1 MESTSAGLFKN
12 HILNKRSWLLLP
24 ILSLVASS
32 VGVFNP
38 NIYSK
43 VVSTEVLPGTIS
55 QDLITF
61 ILSIILVV
69 LILTT
74 KQTNY
79 KKQMVILSFLA
90 YLFYA
95 YGIYVIEQLYNS
107 FYILYLSIFTLSFW
121 AIIFSMVNLN
131 PKVYKYF
138 KLEKPFRN
146 ISLVFLLF
154 IPLLFY
160 MLWINDLLPLMR
172 NGEKIE
178 FTFSIYILDMVFVLP
193 AFLISAVLIIK
204 RKGLGYLL
212 APILFF
218 KAFTLLFSVG
228 LGSFITPF
236 INNQSANKNEGF
248 FYIILSVTFLALA
261 VLHFWK
267 LNFQSSKPTEK

>member
-12 HILNKRSWLLLP
+12 HILNKKSWLLLP

-61 ILSIILVV
+61 ILSIILLI

-131 PKVYKYF
+131 PEVYKYF

-236 INNQSANKNEGF
+236 INNQPANQEEGF
-248 FYIILSVTFLALA
+248 FYIILSAIFLALT
-261 VLHFWK
+261 LLNFWK
-267 LNFQSSKPTEK
+267 LNFQPGTSK